1 MEAEKK
7 ALEGQVQ
14 ELKNGSS
21 ARDADERTLRLQ
33 ANVNELRVKLEE
45 AMNGFSQQRLQLEEE
60 IEELTHRNAQ
70 LLGENQRLKSMGGS
84 LGKLEE
90 ENRELAVLV

>member
-21 ARDADERTLRLQ
+21 AREADERTLRLQ

>member
-7 ALEGQVQ
+7 ALERQVQ

>member
-1 MEAEKK
+1 LEAEKK

-21 ARDADERTLRLQ
+21 TREADERTLRLQ

>member
-1 MEAEKK
+1 M
-7 ALEGQVQ
+7 
-14 ELKNGSS
+14 KNGSS

>member
-21 ARDADERTLRLQ
+21 TREADERTLRLQ